1 MKKYILIISFL
12 LCYIINFAQN
22 FEPFTWQYP
31 KYGAH
36 TINCTRWI
44 TGQKFIAVGDAG
56 AMLLSNDDGLTWQ
69 RIEPFTKQKFR
80 NVYILSISTC
90 IIIIKLQ
97 CVQLQSNKI
106 LYIHLDLIQMIFH

>member
-1 MKKYILIISFL
+1 MIKHQQNTMKKYILTVSFL
-12 LCYIINFAQN
+12 LFYAINFAQN

-36 TINCTRWI
+36 AINCTRWI

-80 NVYILSISTC
+80 NVFIKISS
-90 IIIIKLQ
+90 L
-97 CVQLQSNKI
+97 
-106 LYIHLDLIQMIFH
+106 